1 MFPFVLICQDVRWA
15 GWCSG
20 NASGVR
26 RNSEGPG

>member
-1 MFPFVLICQDVRWA
+1 MFPFVLICQDVGWG

-26 RNSEGPG
+26 RDSEGSG